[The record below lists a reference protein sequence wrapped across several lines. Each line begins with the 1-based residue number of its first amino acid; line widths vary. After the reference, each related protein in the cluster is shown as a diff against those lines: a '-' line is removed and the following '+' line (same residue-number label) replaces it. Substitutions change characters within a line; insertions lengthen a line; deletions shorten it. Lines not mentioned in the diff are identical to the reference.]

1 MTIKVT
7 LLGTGTPA
15 PSLEKCGSGFLL
27 EDQQKKVLFDCGP
40 GIVGRL
46 LSIGVKPTEITHF
59 VLTHLHFDHV
69 VDFIRLWLQRWDRG
83 RNSIPP
89 LKIYG
94 PVGFK
99 RFVEQLFGRDGA
111 FAPDIHGRIDHPI
124 QQRIHLLRTGT
135 AVQDWP
141 ELAVIELS
149 SGDVVELGGWKIFA
163 RSVPHYQPYLENLG
177 YRVETDQGIFAYSSD
192 VSVQPDT
199 KATDP
204 TLEGLRELVHQAD
217 ITVQHLN
224 SVSTEVGLHEP
235 SPPIPLPAA
244 VVGQLAC
251 NASIK
256 TLIATHQGPHIS
268 QNETKEQAI
277 RAVTRY
283 FGGEFVWGLDLMTF
297 VLDKQQS
304 SSDDEA
310 LHKSIVAAL

>member
-235 SPPIPLPAA
+235 SHSVAGRGGRPAGVQREHKNTDCDA
-244 VVGQLAC
+244 PRTSHLAKRDKGTSDKGCDALLRRRVRVG
-251 NASIK
+251 I
-256 TLIATHQGPHIS
+256 GPHDFRAG
-268 QNETKEQAI
+268 QA
-277 RAVTRY
+277 AK
-283 FGGEFVWGLDLMTF
+283 L
-297 VLDKQQS
+297 K
-304 SSDDEA
+304 
-310 LHKSIVAAL
+310 